1 MKLQQR
7 MYLGPSSSSIRDCR
21 PSFLLFR
28 SQARAMKQGS
38 CHVHNWNYSDRDTN
52 RSSAIRMDMHTY
64 RSAGMQVCQHF
75 SRHSVGKKTFR
86 ISLAEQDKEQ
96 TGIVPCSTEYIYKQF
111 ILDFAIGL
119 PYSSLFYS
127 FFLSY
132 LPACHDQ
139 HICHLCPSGY
149 LHHDIH

>member
-7 MYLGPSSSSIRDCR
+7 MYLGPSSSPIRDCR

-75 SRHSVGKKTFR
+75 SRHSVGKKIFR
-86 ISLAEQDKEQ
+86 VSLTEEDKEQ
-96 TGIVPCSTEYIYKQF
+96 TGIVPCSTEYIYRAVQTFIFDFSIGLLCYTPFHF
-111 ILDFAIGL
+111 IL
-119 PYSSLFYS
+119 S
-127 FFLSY
+127 F
-132 LPACHDQ
+132 LPAC
-139 HICHLCPSGY
+139 LS
-149 LHHDIH
+149 